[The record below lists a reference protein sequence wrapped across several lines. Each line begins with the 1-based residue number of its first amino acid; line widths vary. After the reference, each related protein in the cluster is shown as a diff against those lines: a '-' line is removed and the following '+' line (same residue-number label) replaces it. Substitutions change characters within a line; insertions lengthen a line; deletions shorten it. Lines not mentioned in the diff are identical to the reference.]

1 MKCLFDVVVHKR
13 LKSTANDFLR
23 SLFDDSPNEQ
33 PRLFQAEVAWCIVPL
48 RPLLNCPY
56 MFFALFC
63 CCRLSWYIQFFC
75 YRCYLT
81 NHPAS
86 SGPKECF
93 IPLWLD
99 MIWAYLG
106 QTQPPAKRT
115 CLWYCLSLSWCPKH
129 LAFFYLICS
138 HGLCQTEDGF
148 VWTSDLQ
155 QCPGHVW
162 MGTQCPGPGSS
173 GDLRRPQE
181 TSGST
186 GRFRLHWTG
195 KSYTDCIA
203 IVMEE
208 YSIYIYAYSL
218 VCLIIFMI
226 IYACYMYEYIYIINI

>member
-1 MKCLFDVVVHKR
+1 MLVWCCCPQKIKIYGQWLPQIIVRWFSEWTAKVV
-13 LKSTANDFLR
+13 SSR
-23 SLFDDSPNEQ
+23 SCMMHRTVTTTSQLSIYV
-33 PRLFQAEVAWCIVPL
+33 LCIV
-48 RPLLNCPY
+48 LLLQ
-56 MFFALFC
+56 AKLIH
-63 CCRLSWYIQFFC
+63 SVFC

-162 MGTQCPGPGSS
+162 MGTQCPGPRSS